1 MFVAVRFS
9 DEVFLDFQARLRGTD
24 LASPPHVVD
33 DRELDQGREDER
45 GAGAHPDVDGLRRSR
60 LGISDGLSSRRPSQA
75 TEQSMSQCKSN
86 PIE

>member
-9 DEVFLDFQARLRGTD
+9 DKVFLDFQARLRGTD

-45 GAGAHPDVDGLRRSR
+45 GAGAHPDVDGLRKCR
-60 LGISDGLSSRRPSQA
+60 LVVSDSPGSRRPSQT
-75 TEQSMSQCKSN
+75 TEQLMS
-86 PIE
+86 